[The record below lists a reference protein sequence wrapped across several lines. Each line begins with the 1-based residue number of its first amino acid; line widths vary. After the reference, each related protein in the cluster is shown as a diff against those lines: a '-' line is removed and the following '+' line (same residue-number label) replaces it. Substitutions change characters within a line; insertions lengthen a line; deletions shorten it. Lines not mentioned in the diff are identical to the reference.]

1 MRGRVSLPLRAVE
14 FLFDLVPEFV
24 LEPWSVLESFF
35 VFVVRPE
42 SFGFDGV
49 SPGA

>member
-1 MRGRVSLPLRAVE
+1 MGGRVSLPLRTVE
-14 FLFDLVPEFV
+14 FLFDLVSEFV
-24 LEPWSVLESFF
+24 LECWTVLEAVG

-42 SFGFDGV
+42 SFGFDGR